1 MIKVRLCPRG
11 RCPSTKKWKLS
22 RLWVNNATSNVA
34 SSASLKRPRCQ
45 PACVDTAAGRISA
58 GVVPIKMMI
67 SWRLRTRQNPPETV
81 FISDRYA
88 LLNFRQFFYCR
99 VKCCLLISPS
109 FPDVSS
115 GKSGQVEGKNE
126 LNPDGIFPTID
137 RETVSSRQWQFEWR
151 QDCKSLKRG
160 ASWGCYCVDV
170 NET

>member
-11 RCPSTKKWKLS
+11 RCPSTKKWKFLACGS
-22 RLWVNNATSNVA
+22 ITQHQTSPLLC
-34 SSASLKRPRCQ
+34 LKRPRCQ
-45 PACVDTAAGRISA
+45 AACADTAAGRISA

-67 SWRLRTRQNPPETV
+67 SRRLRTRQNPPETV

-115 GKSGQVEGKNE
+115 GKSGQIEGKNE

-137 RETVSSRQWQFEWR
+137 RETVSSRQWQFERR